1 MAVGGLRAGCGG
13 GGMILGTSGDGG
25 DGNEG
30 EDGGGL

>member
-13 GGMILGTSGDGG
+13 GGMVSDSSGDGG